1 MGEVQGRSV
10 GRCRVGG
17 LGCKRGELF
26 TLGAAGPWDVLS
38 IARGSVEGSRTGLGG
53 AHRPV

>member
-1 MGEVQGRSV
+1 VGEVQGRSV